1 MPEVVI
7 ILKCKEKATFDRLIN
22 REAIRAEFNRLMEA
36 REAEKKRLRDADREA
51 FLAETTEAVK
61 SEIINTSAPEEEEE
75 FQPDPNEMQRLID
88 EKMAAWEEERMQ
100 QEKDADENDAEMPNY
115 DAMEEV
121 EREKLRE

>member
-1 MPEVVI
+1 MII

-51 FLAETTEAVK
+51 YLAEATEAVK
-61 SEIINTSAPEEEEE
+61 SEMINSSAPDDEEE
-75 FQPDPNEMQRLID
+75 FQPDPAEIQRLID
-88 EKMAAWEEERMQ
+88 EKMATWEEERMQ